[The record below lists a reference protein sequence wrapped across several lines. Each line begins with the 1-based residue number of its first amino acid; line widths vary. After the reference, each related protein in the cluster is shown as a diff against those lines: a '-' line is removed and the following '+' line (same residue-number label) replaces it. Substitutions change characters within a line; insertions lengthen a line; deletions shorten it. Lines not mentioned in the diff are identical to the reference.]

1 MEIIF
6 RFGALADKLEVQAK
20 EQGFTMGD
28 FEETA
33 ERIKSSILTLMF
45 QHILTDAEIDRC
57 FKKLHK
63 QIVKNLKPIKE

>member
-6 RFGALADKLEVQAK
+6 RFGALSDKLEVQAN

-33 ERIKSSILTLMF
+33 EKVKSSILTLKF
-45 QHILTDAEIDRC
+45 HGILTDTETDRS

-63 QIVKNLKPIKE
+63 RIVKYLKPIKE